1 MIRIEGHRII
11 RSPIQKVFQ
20 MVSHLDSQP
29 RVTGLWMSADLV
41 ERKANTLTVH
51 YRGYFGGMPLESI
64 QRATLIPNQR
74 IEFRQTRGALK
85 MLRGEYLL
93 KSIDGDTDLSLS
105 VEAEVGIPL
114 ISENSARLVLQG
126 FVENTL
132 QKFKFTAERDLPRI
146 VGARRPKEGTAA
158 GATATAPALA
168 DPLGELPPTTTDEP
182 ARPELP
188 PMPEQPRP
196 QQPQQP
202 PAAPSGVG
210 PGQGKRRRRR
220 RRRRR
225 RGGGEMRSPQG
236 APRPGTSPGP
246 GSGQGPGMG

>member
-51 YRGYFGGMPLESI
+51 YRGYFGGMPMESI

-85 MLRGEYLL
+85 AFRGEYVL

-114 ISENSARLVLQG
+114 ISENSARLVLQL
-126 FVENTL
+126 FVENSL
-132 QKFKFTAERDLPRI
+132 QKFKFTAERDLPRV
-146 VGARRPKEGTAA
+146 VGARRPKEGKAA
-158 GATATAPALA
+158 TTTSAPASA
-168 DPLGELPPTTTDEP
+168 DALGEPPPTEEP
-182 ARPELP
+182 ARVEPP
-188 PMPEQPRP
+188 PMPVQPRP
-196 QQPQQP
+196 QQPQQSP
-202 PAAPSGVG
+202 GAAAPGGVV

-225 RGGGEMRSPQG
+225 RGGEMRSPQG
-236 APRPGTSPGP
+236 APRPGTSPGSGPAP
-246 GSGQGPGMG
+246 GSGSG

>member
-41 ERKANTLTVH
+41 EHKANTLTVH

-85 MLRGEYLL
+85 VFRGEYVL

-114 ISENSARLVLQG
+114 ISENSARLVLQS
-126 FVENTL
+126 FVENSL

-146 VGARRPKEGTAA
+146 VGARRPKEGAAATAA
-158 GATATAPALA
+158 VPASADALGAL
-168 DPLGELPPTTTDEP
+168 PTTEEP
-182 ARPELP
+182 ARPEP
-188 PMPEQPRP
+188 AQMAVQPRP
-196 QQPQQP
+196 QQPQQTP
-202 PAAPSGVG
+202 GVG
-210 PGQGKRRRRR
+210 AAGGVVPDQGKRRRRR

-225 RGGGEMRSPQG
+225 RGGEMRSSQG
-236 APRPGTSPGP
+236 TPRPGTSPGP
-246 GSGQGPGMG
+246 GSGPAPGTR

>member
-1 MIRIEGHRII
+1 MIRIEGHRVI

-51 YRGYFGGMPLESI
+51 YRGYFGGMPMESI

-85 MLRGEYLL
+85 AFRGEYVL

-114 ISENSARLVLQG
+114 ISENSARLVLQS
-126 FVENTL
+126 FVENSL
-132 QKFKFTAERDLPRI
+132 QKFKFTAERDLPRV
-146 VGARRPKEGTAA
+146 VGARRPKERA
-158 GATATAPALA
+158 GATATAPASA
-168 DPLGELPPTTTDEP
+168 DALGELPPTDEP
-182 ARPELP
+182 VRPEPP
-188 PMPEQPRP
+188 PMLVQPLP
-196 QQPQQP
+196 QQPQQTP
-202 PAAPSGVG
+202 GAGATGGVV

-225 RGGGEMRSPQG
+225 RGGEMRSPQG
-236 APRPGTSPGP
+236 APRPGTSPGSGPAP
-246 GSGQGPGMG
+246 GSGSG

>member
-85 MLRGEYLL
+85 VFRGEYVL

-114 ISENSARLVLQG
+114 ISENSARLVLQL
-126 FVENTL
+126 FVENSL
-132 QKFKFTAERDLPRI
+132 QKFKFTAERDLPRV
-146 VGARRPKEGTAA
+146 VGARRPKEGAA
-158 GATATAPALA
+158 AVIAPTPASA
-168 DPLGELPPTTTDEP
+168 DALGELPSLDEP
-182 ARPELP
+182 AQPEPP

-196 QQPQQP
+196 QQPQQ
-202 PAAPSGVG
+202 ASGAGAPGGVVQ
-210 PGQGKRRRRR
+210 GQGKRRRRR

-225 RGGGEMRSPQG
+225 RGGEMRSPQG
-236 APRPGTSPGP
+236 AARPGTSPGP
-246 GSGQGPGMG
+246 GSGTG

>member
-51 YRGYFGGMPLESI
+51 YRGFFGGMPLESI

-85 MLRGEYLL
+85 AFRGEYVL

-132 QKFKFTAERDLPRI
+132 QKFKFTAERDLPRV
-146 VGARRPKEGTAA
+146 VGARRPKEGAA
-158 GATATAPALA
+158 ATATAPVSAH
-168 DPLGELPPTTTDEP
+168 PLGELPPTDEP
-182 ARPELP
+182 VRTEPP
-188 PMPEQPRP
+188 PMPVQPRP
-196 QQPQQP
+196 QQPQQTAGA
-202 PAAPSGVG
+202 AAPGGVV

-225 RGGGEMRSPQG
+225 RGGEMRSSQ
-236 APRPGTSPGP
+236 AARPGTGPGPGP
-246 GSGQGPGMG
+246 GSGTG

>member
-51 YRGYFGGMPLESI
+51 YRGYFGGMPMESI

-85 MLRGEYLL
+85 AFRGEYVL

-114 ISENSARLVLQG
+114 ISENSARLVLQL
-126 FVENTL
+126 FVENSL
-132 QKFKFTAERDLPRI
+132 QKFKFTAERDLPRV
-146 VGARRPKEGTAA
+146 VGARRPKEGAA
-158 GATATAPALA
+158 ATTTSAPASA
-168 DPLGELPPTTTDEP
+168 DALGELPPTEEP
-182 ARPELP
+182 VRPEPP
-188 PMPEQPRP
+188 PMPVQPRP
-196 QQPQQP
+196 QQSQQSP
-202 PAAPSGVG
+202 GAATPGGVV

-225 RGGGEMRSPQG
+225 RGGEMRSPQG
-236 APRPGTSPGP
+236 APPPGTSPGSGPAP
-246 GSGQGPGMG
+246 GSGSG

>member
-20 MVSHLDSQP
+20 LVSHLDSQP
-29 RVTGLWMSADLV
+29 RVTGLWLSADLV

-85 MLRGEYLL
+85 VFRGEYVL
-93 KSIDGDTDLSLS
+93 KSIDGDTDLGLS

-146 VGARRPKEGTAA
+146 VGARRPKEGAAA
-158 GATATAPALA
+158 GSTATAPAPVDA
-168 DPLGELPPTTTDEP
+168 LGELPPIDEP
-182 ARPELP
+182 LRPEPPPLP
-188 PMPEQPRP
+188 A
-196 QQPQQP
+196 QP
-202 PAAPSGVG
+202 P
-210 PGQGKRRRRR
+210 
-220 RRRRR
+220 
-225 RGGGEMRSPQG
+225 
-236 APRPGTSPGP
+236 
-246 GSGQGPGMG
+246 

>member
-29 RVTGLWMSADLV
+29 RVTGLWMTADLV

-85 MLRGEYLL
+85 VFRGEYML
-93 KSIDGDTDLSLS
+93 KSINGDTDLSLS

-114 ISENSARLVLQG
+114 ISENSARLVLQL
-126 FVENTL
+126 FVENSL
-132 QKFKFTAERDLPRI
+132 QKFKFTAERDLPRV
-146 VGARRPKEGTAA
+146 VGARRPKEGAA
-158 GATATAPALA
+158 AAIAPTPASA
-168 DPLGELPPTTTDEP
+168 DALGELPPTEEP
-182 ARPELP
+182 ARPEPP
-188 PMPEQPRP
+188 PMPVQPRP
-196 QQPQQP
+196 QLPQQTP
-202 PAAPSGVG
+202 GAGPAGGVV
-210 PGQGKRRRRR
+210 PDQGKRRRRR

-225 RGGGEMRSPQG
+225 RGGEMRSPQG
-236 APRPGTSPGP
+236 TPRPGTSPGP
-246 GSGQGPGMG
+246 GSGPAPGTR

>member
-51 YRGYFGGMPLESI
+51 YRGFFGGMPLESI

-85 MLRGEYLL
+85 VFRGEYVL

-114 ISENSARLVLQG
+114 ISENSARLVLEG
-126 FVENTL
+126 FVEHSL
-132 QKFKFTAERDLPRI
+132 QKFKFTAERDLPRV
-146 VGARRPKEGTAA
+146 VGARRPKEGAA
-158 GATATAPALA
+158 AAAAAAPASGEA
-168 DPLGELPPTTTDEP
+168 LGDLPPTEEP
-182 ARPELP
+182 PRPEPLP
-188 PMPEQPRP
+188 IPVQPRL
-196 QQPQQP
+196 QQPQQT
-202 PAAPSGVG
+202 SGAGATGGVV

-225 RGGGEMRSPQG
+225 RGGEMRSPQG
-236 APRPGTSPGP
+236 AARPGTGPGP
-246 GSGQGPGMG
+246 GPEAGSGTG

>member
-85 MLRGEYLL
+85 VFRGEYVL

-114 ISENSARLVLQG
+114 ISENSARLVLEG
-126 FVENTL
+126 FVEHSL
-132 QKFKFTAERDLPRI
+132 QKFKFTAERDLPRV
-146 VGARRPKEGTAA
+146 VGARRPKEGAA
-158 GATATAPALA
+158 AAAVAAPASA
-168 DPLGELPPTTTDEP
+168 DALGDLSPTDELP
-182 ARPELP
+182 RPEPP
-188 PMPEQPRP
+188 PMSVQPRP
-196 QQPQQP
+196 QQPQQ
-202 PAAPSGVG
+202 ASGAGATGGVV

-225 RGGGEMRSPQG
+225 RGGEMRSPQG
-236 APRPGTSPGP
+236 AARPGMGPGPGP
-246 GSGQGPGMG
+246 GSGSGTG